1 MQGGFRIDDTPVHR
15 ALREALANCIINTD
29 FYGKYGVLVVKE
41 DDKVILENPGY
52 IRLGK
57 EQMRRGGKSDPRNK
71 SLMKMFNLI
80 DIGEHAGS
88 GVPNIFNVW
97 EDEGWEEPIIKES
110 FDPDRTSLILKFIK
124 KQAIKTSDKK
134 QAIKTSDKKQA
145 IKTSD
150 KKRTVKTGKNM
161 KEIRLYLQK
170 CETAKTSD
178 IAEVLGLS
186 MARTR
191 VILSEMD
198 DVEILGTNRT
208 RRYRLREKGN

>member
-1 MQGGFRIDDTPVHR
+1 MEGGFRVDDTPVHR

-29 FYGKYGVLVVKE
+29 FYGKYGVLIIKE
-41 DDKVILENPGY
+41 ENKIVFENPGY

-97 EDEGWEEPIIKES
+97 EDEEWEEPDIKED
-110 FDPDRTSLILKFIK
+110 FDPDRTSLTLKFIK

-145 IKTSD
+145 IKTRNNQE
-150 KKRTVKTGKNM
+150 K
-161 KEIRLYLQK
+161 IRLYLQGN
-170 CETAKTSD
+170 ETAKTRD
-178 IAEVLGLS
+178 IAELLGLS

-191 VILSEMD
+191 EILSVMD
-198 DVEILGTNRT
+198 DIEAIGRNKT
-208 RRYRLREKGN
+208 RIYRLRKES

>member
-1 MQGGFRIDDTPVHR
+1 MEGGFRVDDTPVHR
-15 ALREALANCIINTD
+15 ALREALANCMINTD
-29 FYGKYGVLVVKE
+29 FYGKYGILIIKE
-41 DDKVILENPGY
+41 ENKIIFENPGY

-97 EDEGWEEPIIKES
+97 EDEGWEEPDIKED
-110 FDPDRTSLILKFIK
+110 FDPDRTSLTLKFIK

-134 QAIKTSDKKQA
+134 QAIKT
-145 IKTSD
+145 
-150 KKRTVKTGKNM
+150 KNNQE
-161 KEIRLYLQK
+161 KIRLFLRGR
-170 CETAKTSD
+170 ETAKTRD
-178 IAEVLGLS
+178 IADLLGLS

-191 VILSEMD
+191 EILSVMD
-198 DVEILGTNRT
+198 DVEAMGRNKARI
-208 RRYRLREKGN
+208 YRLRKES

>member
-1 MQGGFRIDDTPVHR
+1 MPPTERRRNG
-15 ALREALANCIINTD
+15 D
-29 FYGKYGVLVVKE
+29 FYGKYGVLIVKE
-41 DDKVILENPGY
+41 EDKIVFENPGY

-97 EDEGWEEPIIKES
+97 EDEEWEEPDIKES
-110 FDPDRTSLILKFIK
+110 FDPDRTSLILKFVK

-145 IKTSD
+145 IKTKNNQ
-150 KKRTVKTGKNM
+150 KK
-161 KEIRLYLQK
+161 IRLYLQEN
-170 CETAKTSD
+170 ETAKTRE
-178 IAEVLGLS
+178 IADLLGLS

-191 VILSEMD
+191 EILSMMD
-198 DVEILGTNRT
+198 EVEAMGRNKT
-208 RRYRLREKGN
+208 RIYRLRKDFSKRNGS